1 MLQIISLNKNKKL
14 NNFFTEDFQ
23 THEKENGESLS
34 TQTERFIRVKKNL
47 FARQATNLKRLD
59 LESDGNE
66 HYFVQDEVSERN
78 ETDLEDGKNISESST
93 NDNDDLQES
102 IVCSPELTQY
112 MDNDKEEFRGKNSEF
127 NRTEAKA
134 KKYNSNLSLFELIS
148 QKRTKVL
155 CDEEKDTDNEN
166 SFTVSHCS
174 NVSKS
179 TSYMMDIE
187 EKSSIGGLFLRNP
200 RGN

>member
-1 MLQIISLNKNKKL
+1 M
-14 NNFFTEDFQ
+14 
-23 THEKENGESLS
+23 
-34 TQTERFIRVKKNL
+34 
-47 FARQATNLKRLD
+47 
-59 LESDGNE
+59 
-66 HYFVQDEVSERN
+66 QDEVSERN
-78 ETDLEDGKNISESST
+78 ETEFEDGKNISESST

-112 MDNDKEEFRGKNSEF
+112 IDNDKEEFRGKKSEF
-127 NRTEAKA
+127 NSTEAKA
-134 KKYNSNLSLFELIS
+134 KKYNSNLTLFELIS

-166 SFTVSHCS
+166 NFAVSPCS

-179 TSYMMDIE
+179 NSYMMDIE